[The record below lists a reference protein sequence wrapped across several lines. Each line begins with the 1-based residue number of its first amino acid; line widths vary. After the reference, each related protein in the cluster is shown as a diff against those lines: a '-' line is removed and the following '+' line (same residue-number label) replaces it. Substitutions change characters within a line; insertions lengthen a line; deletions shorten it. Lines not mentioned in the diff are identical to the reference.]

1 MCEYVWWECM
11 HVSILMLTCA
21 WVCVCIVWMYMC
33 IHAHSHMCVYGCVYG
48 VTVHVYPHSCSH
60 ACVCM
65 VQICVCIHVH
75 AHMYMRGCVYGMNV
89 RVYPCSCSCVC
100 MVRLYMC
107 IHIHAHVCVYISTFM
122 LICVCMCVEAQS
134 WQIMSSLITLY
145 LFIYLQTQG
154 LLLQPEL
161 PIPASLASHLGL
173 GLPCFCLP
181 SMPTMMVLF
190 LHGCW
195 GFELKVSW

>member
-11 HVSILMLTCA
+11 HVSVLMLTCA

-33 IHAHSHMCVYGCVYG
+33 IRAHSHMCIYRCVYG

-100 MVRLYMC
+100 IY
-107 IHIHAHVCVYISTFM
+107 IHIHAHMCLHVCG
-122 LICVCMCVEAQS
+122 
-134 WQIMSSLITLY
+134 SSELTDNVFLDRTLFIY
-145 LFIYLQTQG
+145 LFIYR
-154 LLLQPEL
+154 
-161 PIPASLASHLGL
+161 H
-173 GLPCFCLP
+173 
-181 SMPTMMVLF
+181 
-190 LHGCW
+190 
-195 GFELKVSW
+195 KVSCCSQNSQFQLV

>member
-1 MCEYVWWECM
+1 MVQICVHAFM
-11 HVSILMLTCA
+11 FMLTCA
-21 WVCVCIVWMYMC
+21 M
-33 IHAHSHMCVYGCVYG
+33 HGCVYG
-48 VTVHVYPHSCSH
+48 V
-60 ACVCM
+60 
-65 VQICVCIHVH
+65 
-75 AHMYMRGCVYGMNV
+75 NV

-100 MVRLYMC
+100 MVWLYMC
-107 IHIHAHVCVYISTFM
+107 INIHDHVCVCVYISTFM

-145 LFIYLQTQG
+145 LFLFLQTQG

-173 GLPCFCLP
+173 GLPCFYLL

-190 LHGCW
+190 LHGCQ
-195 GFELKVSW
+195 GFELKVSWYTTQCFIPSSTTIILILISD